1 MTVLCSMSQDDCKN
15 VKLIDGTYINLYDS
29 TNVKKIQQ
37 VLIDLSA
44 SDSLVTKYEDDIIDY
59 TNAIKGKE
67 NEIIIIESR
76 VINKESQINEKQIQ
90 VDLLTKENNK
100 KDKKIKLL
108 KKTRLLYATGG
119 VVVGI
124 LGSYYLSQIF

>member
-90 VDLLTKENNK
+90 VDLLIKENNK